1 MLLWEEC
8 EVDVCNGAEKAESNG
23 VCKSQIG
30 QKKIRGKIKSRLSTS
45 CQKSFGRPE
54 GILPKEEMLGPTF
67 NFLSSPHR
75 SCYGHRLERSWTRI
89 NL

>member
-1 MLLWEEC
+1 MEQRDEE
-8 EVDVCNGAEKAESNG
+8 AESNG
-23 VCKSQIG
+23 VLQIPDWP
-30 QKKIRGKIKSRLSTS
+30 KKIKGKIKSRLSTS

-67 NFLSSPHR
+67 NFLSSPHQ
-75 SCYGHRLERSWTRI
+75 SCYGHRLERFWTRI